1 MTRQKRDHIDSES
14 KGRGLDDPALLHKK
28 GSIMKC
34 EIFAG
39 RDWEILE
46 ELISGFLNGKKLIEM
61 KQSVVRAGFFDS
73 YHLLVITII
82 YEEV

>member
-1 MTRQKRDHIDSES
+1 MTRPKRGRTDSDN

-28 GSIMKC
+28 GSNMKC
-34 EIFAG
+34 KIFAD
-39 RDWEILE
+39 RDWENLQ

-61 KQSVVRAGFFDS
+61 RQSAVRAGFFDS

-82 YEEV
+82 YEE

>member
-1 MTRQKRDHIDSES
+1 
-14 KGRGLDDPALLHKK
+14 
-28 GSIMKC
+28 MKC

-39 RDWEILE
+39 RDWDILE

-82 YEEV
+82 YEE